1 MPITPEL
8 LIFLLGSVAVP
19 TFISILNFV
28 VRGLRNWYYTAGTD
42 FLVAQMTFSFSAAV
56 LSKDMTPYIH
66 NSYMKEAAQAIFI
79 VLGLIILI
87 AWFLT
92 ASYVEKEINDS
103 IRAGVPSRRFP
114 QVKLF
119 LSWTAII
126 IFFAVE
132 VMSFVSP

>member
-19 TFISILNFV
+19 AFIIILNFV

-92 ASYVEKEINDS
+92 ASYVE
-103 IRAGVPSRRFP
+103 
-114 QVKLF
+114 
-119 LSWTAII
+119 
-126 IFFAVE
+126 
-132 VMSFVSP
+132 